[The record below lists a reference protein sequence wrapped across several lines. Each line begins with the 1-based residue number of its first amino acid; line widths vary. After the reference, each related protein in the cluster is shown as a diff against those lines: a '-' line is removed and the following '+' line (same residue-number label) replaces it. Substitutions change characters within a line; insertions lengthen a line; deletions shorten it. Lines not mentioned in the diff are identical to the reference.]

1 MSENEVIELFSQFG
15 YCVRK
20 FGDKYS
26 VFDRRIVRRI
36 GEYSSLSELQ
46 RFAEIM
52 HLEFFEETFE
62 RTIKEFERILSPV
75 TDPESQPAPVTGE
88 EKQSDLDP
96 EQEQEQEE
104 TTAPVSPETEQKD
117 NPEKDSPVLYLY
129 TKTCKGCGKEFQTAH
144 KQSMYCSPACYPS
157 NKEKQSPSPESPSKP
172 VAVQRPF

>member
-1 MSENEVIELFSQFG
+1 MEEKLIRLFDQFG

-20 FGDKYS
+20 FGEKYS

-52 HLEFFEETFE
+52 NLEFFEETFE
-62 RTIKEFERILSPV
+62 RTIKEFEKILSPV
-75 TDPESQPAPVTGE
+75 TIPETLPAETVIGE
-88 EKQSDLDP
+88 ESVHDP

-104 TTAPVSPETEQKD
+104 PAPVSPETE
-117 NPEKDSPVLYLY
+117 PEKKLVPHVLY
-129 TKTCKGCGKEFQTAH
+129 TKICKGCGKEFQTAH

-157 NKEKQSPSPESPSKP
+157 NKVKQQSQSPESPKKP
-172 VAVQRPF
+172 IAVMQRPF

>member
-62 RTIKEFERILSPV
+62 RTIKEFEKILSPV
-75 TDPESQPAPVTGE
+75 TDPESQPVPPVTGE
-88 EKQSDLDP
+88 EEQSDLDP
-96 EQEQEQEE
+96 EQEQEE
-104 TTAPVSPETEQKD
+104 TTAPVSPETK
-117 NPEKDSPVLYLY
+117 PEKNPPVLY
-129 TKTCKGCGKEFQTAH
+129 TKACKSCGREFQTAH
-144 KQSMYCSPACYPS
+144 KQSMYCCSACYSS
-157 NKEKQSPSPESPSKP
+157 NKKKKQLQSPEYLKTS
-172 VAVQRPF
+172 VAVLQRPF